1 MQMQGNRE
9 LSVSQEIAWGALN
22 DPEVLKGCI
31 PGCDRFEL
39 SGENQYAIGMVL
51 KIGPISAKFSGQ
63 INLLNVQAPSAY
75 TIKFEGQ
82 GGPAGFGKG
91 ESNVVLEPQENGCLL
106 TYTVKAQMGGKV
118 AQLGQRLIDGAANK
132 MADDFFKR
140 FESHLI
146 ETHAKQAPPAADTEV
161 LEPQPIQATTSLRPW
176 LAAVAIA
183 GVAGVVAWWLVSSG
197 V

>member
-1 MQMQGNRE
+1 MQMQGKRE
-9 LSVSQEIAWGALN
+9 LGVSQEIAWNALN
-22 DPEVLKGCI
+22 DPDVLKRCI

-39 SGENQYAIGMVL
+39 SGENQYAIGMAL

-63 INLLNVQAPSAY
+63 INLLNVQAPRAY

-91 ESNVVLEPQENGCLL
+91 ESNVVLEPQENGCSL

-140 FESHLI
+140 FEAHLI
-146 ETHAKQAPPAADTEV
+146 ETHGTQETPAADAVVLPAAPPAVSTHA
-161 LEPQPIQATTSLRPW
+161 SGMRW
-176 LAAVAIA
+176 LAVVVIGGIA
-183 GVAGVVAWWLVSSG
+183 CYLAWRLLA
-197 V
+197 

>member
-1 MQMQGNRE
+1 MQMQGKRE
-9 LSVSQEIAWGALN
+9 LGVSQEIAWNALN
-22 DPEVLKGCI
+22 DPDVLKRCI

-39 SGENQYAIGMVL
+39 SGENQYAIGMAL

-63 INLLNVQAPSAY
+63 INLLNVQAPRAY

-140 FESHLI
+140 FEAHLI
-146 ETHAKQAPPAADTEV
+146 ETHGAQAPPAADVVVPPAAPTPV
-161 LEPQPIQATTSLRPW
+161 STPSSGKRW
-176 LAAVAIA
+176 LAVVVIA
-183 GVAGVVAWWLVSSG
+183 GIACYLAWRWLA
-197 V
+197 